1 MSGEQ
6 QPMRGPKLHSLRAEP
21 RTLKRVRTAVMLQA
35 ISINGAV
42 VDHRVLLSQ
51 DLAVPIGEIHA
62 FDSQGMLI
70 AKYKLPEHLL

>member
-1 MSGEQ
+1 
-6 QPMRGPKLHSLRAEP
+6 
-21 RTLKRVRTAVMLQA
+21 MLQA